1 MNENAYIL
9 FEAADRL
16 GFRFIIAS
24 FGNDNKPKIT
34 EKEYESYNDIQKI
47 EFWDSLLKGEIAGGV
62 FND

>member
-16 GFRFIIAS
+16 GFHFIIAS
-24 FGNDNKPKIT
+24 FGNDNKSKIT

-62 FND
+62 YND